1 MDVIAAARDAER
13 PIRRSQA
20 ATGWGAGCSR
30 SILGW
35 FARLLQKLDRYRAEP
50 AGDREADA
58 EIEDRDE
65 LARRDALWRSERQD
79 VFR

>member
-1 MDVIAAARDAER
+1 VLTI
-13 PIRRSQA
+13 P
-20 ATGWGAGCSR
+20 
-30 SILGW
+30 ILGW

-50 AGDREADA
+50 ASDREADA

-79 VFR
+79 VSG